1 MAGRA
6 LQVSAS
12 ARQRLVLE
20 QLVRTRKLA
29 QQTAERCR
37 IVLACADGRTNLE
50 QAATF
55 GVDRQRIRRWRVRW
69 KKAEAMLAAAEREGA
84 SEAELEAKIL
94 EVLSD
99 NYRSGT
105 PPKFTPEQVVAI
117 VAVACEPPADSER
130 PISHWTPTELV
141 DEVIKRGIVK
151 SISPRQVDRFLA
163 RRT

>member
-1 MAGRA
+1 
-6 LQVSAS
+6 
-12 ARQRLVLE
+12 
-20 QLVRTRKLA
+20 
-29 QQTAERCR
+29 
-37 IVLACADGRTNLE
+37 
-50 QAATF
+50 
-55 GVDRQRIRRWRVRW
+55 
-69 KKAEAMLAAAEREGA
+69 MLAAAEREGA